1 MPKPGEY
8 NEDTV
13 KILAMSTELTNRQV
27 ADALG
32 LDIDTVKFA
41 RKNHGVVYTRKPR
54 DRGCKAKILSSD
66 PAIPSKQLA
75 KQLECTARYVQAVR
89 FSVKGVKL

>member
-13 KILAMSTELTNRQV
+13 KILAMSTDLTNRQV

-32 LDIDTVKFA
+32 LDIDTVKWA
-41 RKNHGVVYTRKPR
+41 RKNHGVVYTKKTR

-66 PAIPSKQLA
+66 PSVPSSQLA
-75 KQLECTARYVQAVR
+75 KQIGCTTRYVQAIR
-89 FSVKGVKL
+89 YSVKGGA